1 MIYPGTGPVSTTSVS
16 SVVSGVP
23 GVAGGMM
30 LAEGLASLGQQ
41 SAAYNAA
48 HNGNMD
54 KPVSDL
60 YHQSQV
66 ECVKSRPPL
75 IES

>member
-1 MIYPGTGPVSTTSVS
+1 MIYPGSGPVSTTSVS
-16 SVVSGVP
+16 SVSSIPGVA

-48 HNGNMD
+48 HNGNME

-60 YHQSQV
+60 SDIAIT
-66 ECVKSRPPL
+66 S
-75 IES
+75 